1 MAAGRLHPDP
11 AQSRY
16 VTRVLILTAKIGAG
30 HDLPAELLA
39 AALRERGAEVTI
51 ADAVSEGGTGIQ
63 AMAQGGLE
71 TVLKRAPRLFDAEY
85 WLIARRPRTRRLFQ
99 WLVATVGGPGLRA
112 LISREAPDVIVSTY
126 PGSTEALGRL
136 RRAGRLDVPCAAAVT
151 DLAALRWWAHPGI
164 DLHLII
170 HEQSRAEVEAIAG
183 PQADIRHVRG
193 LVRPEYEHPPSRA
206 AARAALGLPA
216 DAPVVAISGGGWGVG
231 DLEAAARAALDAGA
245 VAVCL
250 CGTNDRVRAR
260 LARAHAGE
268 ERVRVE
274 GFTNRMC
281 EWLAAADALVHS
293 TAGLTVLEAE
303 LCGTWAISFGWGVAH
318 IRLNNLAY
326 AHYGLAT
333 VARTAADLP
342 DALRRALAAPRPRTW
357 SLAELPAAA
366 DAVLELTGGRS
377 AR

>member
-1 MAAGRLHPDP
+1 
-11 AQSRY
+11 

-39 AALRERGAEVTI
+39 AALRERGAEATI
-51 ADAVSEGGTGIQ
+51 ADALTTGGTGIQ

-71 TVLKRAPRLFDAEY
+71 TVLHRAPRLFDAEY
-85 WLIARRPRTRRLFQ
+85 WLIARRARTRRLFQ
-99 WLVATVGGPGLRA
+99 WLVTAVGGPGLLRRVA
-112 LISREAPDVIVSTY
+112 EERPDVVVSTY

-136 RRAGRLDVPCAAAVT
+136 RQAGRLAVPCASAVT

-170 HEQSRAEVEAIAG
+170 HEQSRAEVRAIAG
-183 PQADIRHVRG
+183 PDADIRHVRG

-206 AARAALGLPA
+206 EARAALGLPA

-231 DLEAAARAALDAGA
+231 DLEAAARAALGAGA

-250 CGTNDRVRAR
+250 CGTNERVRAR
-260 LARAHAGE
+260 LAAAHAGDPN
-268 ERVRVE
+268 VRVE
-274 GFTNRMC
+274 GFTDRMC

-303 LCGTWAISFGWGVAH
+303 VCGTWPISFGWGVAH
-318 IRLNNLAY
+318 IRVNNRAY
-326 AHYGLAT
+326 ERFGLAT
-333 VARTAADLP
+333 VAATEAELAP
-342 DALRRALAAPRPRTW
+342 ALRQALAAPRPRTW

-366 DAVLELTGGRS
+366 DAVLELAG
-377 AR
+377 A

>member
-1 MAAGRLHPDP
+1 
-11 AQSRY
+11 

-39 AALRERGAEVTI
+39 GALRERGAEATV
-51 ADAVSEGGTGIQ
+51 ADAVSTGGSGIQ

-71 TVLKRAPRLFDAEY
+71 TVVHRAPWLFDAEY
-85 WLIARRPRTRRLFQ
+85 SLIARRPRSRRLFQ
-99 WLVATVGGPGLRA
+99 WLVAAVGGRGLRA
-112 LISREAPDVIVSTY
+112 LIAREAPDAIVSTY

-136 RRAGRLDVPCAAAVT
+136 RAAGRLAVPCASAVT

-170 HEQSRAEVEAIAG
+170 HEQSRAEVHAIAG
-183 PQADIRHVRG
+183 PDADVRHVRG

-206 AARAALGLPA
+206 DARAALGLPA

-231 DLEAAARAALDAGA
+231 DLEAAARAALGAGA

-250 CGTNDRVRAR
+250 CGTNERVRAR
-260 LARAHAGE
+260 LAHVHAGDP
-268 ERVRVE
+268 RVRVE
-274 GFTNRMC
+274 GFTDRMC

-303 LCGTWAISFGWGVAH
+303 VCGAWAISFGWGVAH
-318 IRLNNLAY
+318 IRVNNRAY
-326 AHYGLAT
+326 ERFGLAT
-333 VARTAADLP
+333 VAGTEAELAV
-342 DALRRALAAPRPRTW
+342 ALRQALAAPRPRTW

-366 DAVLELTGGRS
+366 DAVLELVS
-377 AR
+377 